1 MNGPSCLYEGEVRH
15 RRFAPLRHEFRYRLF
30 MLYVDLDELP
40 HLFRGRWLWSTRRP
54 NIAWFR
60 RADYLGSN
68 RRPLAECV
76 RDLVAERLGRR
87 PGGPVRLLTHFRYFG
102 FAMNPI
108 SLYYCFDADD
118 RLDAVVAEVSN
129 TPWNE
134 RHCYVLDACEHATTV
149 RAQATKTLHVSPFL
163 DMDYDYAFELTE
175 PAASLRVR
183 VANHRRSET
192 SLRPVFDAELELE
205 RRPLSGRALARMLW
219 RYPLMTARVFLG
231 IYWQALRLWMKGVPF
246 VPHPDRDAN
255 SGSPTTHRRQS
266 AILDEVVHTESPS
279 AREVSA

>member
-205 RRPLSGRALARMLW
+205 RRPLSGRAFAHAVAVPVDDGPCVPGHLLAGLATVDEGRAV
-219 RYPLMTARVFLG
+219 RPASRSRRE
-231 IYWQALRLWMKGVPF
+231 LRLADDAPETIGNSRRGG
-246 VPHPDRDAN
+246 PHR
-255 SGSPTTHRRQS
+255 
-266 AILDEVVHTESPS
+266 ESFCP
-279 AREVSA
+279 